1 MDRNR
6 NLKNGLITFLTITG
20 DLMALNIL
28 WFLCSLPIIT
38 IGPSTNALFTVTLKL
53 AKGESVSVLKTFFK
67 AFKENFK
74 QALAVGA
81 FSVFTIITLYADVNY
96 ILAIDGLFQK
106 LYIVIACIVLAILL
120 TTITYL
126 NALIAKYNNT
136 LKGHIINTFKLAFVN
151 PIQTILMWLIL
162 LVPVFCVLFIQPI
175 VLLYMGWFFIL
186 FLVSLPIYICSI
198 ILTGIFKK
206 FDKTEGK
213 NNAKR

>member
-1 MDRNR
+1 MDRNS

-28 WFLCSLPIIT
+28 WFVCSLPIIT

-53 AKGESVSVLKTFFK
+53 TEGQPVSVLKTFFK

-74 QALAVGA
+74 QSLIVGA
-81 FSVFTIITLYADVNY
+81 FSVFTIFTIYCDVNY
-96 ILAIDGLFQK
+96 ILAVEGLLQK
-106 LYIVIACIVLAILL
+106 VYIVITCIALALLL

-126 NALIAKYNNT
+126 NGLIAKYNNT

-162 LVPVFCVLFIQPI
+162 LVPFFCVLFIQPI
-175 VLLYMGWFFIL
+175 VILYVGWFFIL
-186 FLVSLPIYICSI
+186 FLVSLPIFVCSI
-198 ILTGIFKK
+198 ILNSVFRKFNKGDKK
-206 FDKTEGK
+206 
-213 NNAKR
+213 